1 MLTDSVF
8 EFQVKVTKLVFE
20 ERVVLEFI
28 IENTLEKT
36 TLKEVGVNVE
46 VKGGETI
53 YVEHL

>member
-53 YVEHL
+53 